1 MALFGR
7 RDPESYK
14 RRVHAGL
21 DRAYRDAEVED
32 AQLETLK
39 LIVLSDQHKGTRD
52 GADDFQRCERAY
64 NAALAHYFEHG
75 HRLFTLGDVEELWEC
90 DPEEVIASYART
102 LDLEAEFHRGGRY
115 ERFWGNHDDLWREPG
130 QVAKHLGER
139 FEGLAVRET
148 LRIRVKRGA
157 EPLGELF
164 FAHGHQGTLDADRF
178 GWISRLF
185 VRYVW
190 RPLQRKLGM
199 ASTAPSV
206 DWRLRGAHDT
216 AMYEWARDHPERIV
230 LVAGHTHRPV
240 FGARAPSPE
249 LEESAADLE
258 ARLTKLRAAGGDTA
272 ELRARLEWRRAEELR
287 VELQAPTPLE
297 RPCYFNTGC
306 CSYGDG
312 DITGIELD
320 GNQLRLVRWIRAE
333 GEIAPRNLATD
344 ALTGVFSSV
353 GRGGGA
359 TA

>member
-1 MALFGR
+1 M
-7 RDPESYK
+7 
-14 RRVHAGL
+14 
-21 DRAYRDAEVED
+21 
-32 AQLETLK
+32 QLADLK

-64 NAALAHYFEHG
+64 NAALAHYLEHG
-75 HRLFTLGDVEELWEC
+75 HRLFALGDVEELWEC

-102 LDLEAEFHRGGRY
+102 LELEAEFHRSGRY

-130 QVAKHLGER
+130 QVAKHLQGR

-148 LRIRVKRGA
+148 LRVRVMRGA
-157 EPLGELF
+157 ELLGELF

-185 VRYVW
+185 VRHVW

-206 DWRLRGAHDT
+206 DWRLRGDHDT
-216 AMYEWARDHPERIV
+216 AMYEWARDHPARVV

-240 FGARAPSPE
+240 FGASAPSPE

-258 ARLTKLRAAGGDTA
+258 GRLAKLRDRRCGLRRDRGA
-272 ELRARLEWRRAEELR
+272 RARDSSGGGRRSSGSSSRRPRRSSARATSTPAAARTATATSPGSSWRATSF
-287 VELQAPTPLE
+287 AW
-297 RPCYFNTGC
+297 
-306 CSYGDG
+306 SDG
-312 DITGIELD
+312 SE
-320 GNQLRLVRWIRAE
+320 AE
-333 GEIAPRNLATD
+333 GEIAPRHLATD
-344 ALTGVFSSV
+344 TLTGVFRSV
-353 GRGGGA
+353 GSGGGA